1 MPRPAQIAV
10 VALAAALLAGCG
22 GSGNT
27 TVAHVGGEAIT
38 QQQLDAVVAHFRSE
52 LQREG
57 KSFPAEGSAAF
68 KAQRNHLLA
77 LLVYRAELRQ
87 AADRLGVK
95 VSENEISKR
104 LVTPPGGEQEG
115 GSGGDTFPR
124 DSVVA
129 QLVTEGIFTKV
140 TRNVKAPTQA
150 ELSARRNQAMAAFVT
165 RLQRE
170 TKVRY
175 EPGYEPGP

>member
-1 MPRPAQIAV
+1 MPRPAWIAA
-10 VALAAALLAGCG
+10 VALTAALLAGCG
-22 GSGNT
+22 GNGNE
-27 TVAHVGGEAIT
+27 TVAHVDGEAIT
-38 QQQLDAVVAHFRSE
+38 QKQLDAVVAHFRSE
-52 LQREG
+52 AQREG
-57 KSFPAEGSAAF
+57 KDFPDEGSAGF
-68 KAQRNHLLA
+68 KPLRNRLLG

-95 VSENEISKR
+95 ISENEVSKR
-104 LVTPPGGEQEG
+104 LVTPSGGEQEG

-129 QLVTEGIFTKV
+129 QLLTEGIFSKV
-140 TRNVKAPTQA
+140 THDVKAPSQP
-150 ELSARRNQAMAAFVT
+150 ELSARRNQAMAAFVA

-175 EPGYEPGP
+175 EPDFSPGS

>member
-1 MPRPAQIAV
+1 MPRRAQIAV
-10 VALAAALLAGCG
+10 VALTALLAGCG
-22 GSGNT
+22 GSGDK

-52 LQREG
+52 FQREG
-57 KSFPAEGSAAF
+57 KTFPDEKSAAF
-68 KAQRNHLLA
+68 KPQRNQLLG
-77 LLVYRAELRQ
+77 LLIYRAELRQ

-95 VSENEISKR
+95 ISDDEVSKR
-104 LVTPPGGEQEG
+104 LATPAGGEQE

-124 DSVVA
+124 DSVVT
-129 QLVTEGIFTKV
+129 QLETEGIFAKV

-150 ELSARRNQAMAAFVT
+150 ELSARRNQAMAAFVA

>member
-1 MPRPAQIAV
+1 MPRPARIAV
-10 VALAAALLAGCG
+10 VALTVVLLAGCG
-22 GSGNT
+22 GSGNP

-38 QQQLDAVVAHFRSE
+38 QEQLDAVVAHFRSE
-52 LQREG
+52 AQREG
-57 KSFPAEGSAAF
+57 KDFPDEGSEGF
-68 KAQRNHLLA
+68 KPLRNRLLG

-87 AADRLGVK
+87 AADRLGVE
-95 VSENEISKR
+95 VTENEVSKR
-104 LVTPPGGEQEG
+104 LVTPAGSEQEG
-115 GSGGDTFPR
+115 GSGDSFPH

-129 QLVTEGIFTKV
+129 QLLYEGIFDKV
-140 TRNVKAPTQA
+140 TRDVKAPSQA
-150 ELSARRNQAMAAFVT
+150 ELSARRNQAMAAFVA